1 MSLQRREFLQLAAG
15 AIALPAMSQSAAA
28 QTYPTRPIRLL
39 VGFPAG
45 GGVDIVARLMAQWL
59 SERIGQPVVV
69 ENKPGA
75 ATNLA
80 TEQAL
85 KAPPDGYT
93 LLVGFVTQAV
103 NASLYPNL
111 DYNFIRDTAPI
122 ASISRGALVMVV
134 NPDFPAKTIK
144 EFIDYAKAN
153 PGKINMGSGG
163 VGSPPHVAAEL
174 FRFMTGI
181 EMAHV
186 PYRGDAPGLTDLMGG
201 RIQVYFP
208 GLASAVEFIKS
219 GKLRALGVTTEQR
232 SKVLPDVPA
241 VAEVVPGYEASTWY
255 GIVAPKG
262 TPADDRREA
271 QQGGQCRPRRSE
283 RAGPHR
289 VAGRRADGDDAVRVR
304 EVHRRRDRQMGRGGE
319 EGRHQ
324 GKLTG
329 RRSVAP
335 VGAVPLRARAR

>member
-1 MSLQRREFLQLAAG
+1 MTIQRRHFLQLAAG
-15 AIALPAMSQSAAA
+15 AAAWPLLSQGVAA
-28 QTYPTRPIRLL
+28 QSYPTRPIRLL

-59 SERIGQPVVV
+59 TERLGQPVVV

-80 TEQAL
+80 TEAAL
-85 KAPPDGYT
+85 KSPPDGYT

-111 DYNFIRDTAPI
+111 DYNFVRDSAPV

-134 NPDFPAKTIK
+134 APDFSAKTIK
-144 EFIDYAKAN
+144 DFIDYAKAN

-174 FRFMTGI
+174 FRWKTGI
-181 EMAHV
+181 EMAHI

-201 RIQVYFP
+201 RVQVYFP
-208 GLASAVEFIKS
+208 GLASAVELIKG
-219 GKLRALGVTTEQR
+219 GKLRALGVTTEER

-241 VAEVVPGYEASTWY
+241 VGEVVPGYEASTWY

-262 TPADDRREA
+262 TPTEIVDKLNKEVNAALADPKVLARIA
-271 QQGGQCRPRRSE
+271 SLGGVPMIGTPASFAKFIADE
-283 RAGPHR
+283 TAKWAEVVKKAGIK
-289 VAGRRADGDDAVRVR
+289 AN
-304 EVHRRRDRQMGRGGE
+304 
-319 EGRHQ
+319 
-324 GKLTG
+324 
-329 RRSVAP
+329 
-335 VGAVPLRARAR
+335 

>member
-1 MSLQRREFLQLAAG
+1 MGSRRAGAAVALLEDAMSLQRREFLKLAAG
-15 AIALPAMSQSAAA
+15 VVALPAWSQSAAA
-28 QTYPTRPIRLL
+28 QAYPTRSIRLL

-59 SERIGQPVVV
+59 SERLGQAVVV

-85 KAPPDGYT
+85 KFPPDGYT
-93 LLVGFVTQAV
+93 LLIGFVTQAV
-103 NASLYPNL
+103 NASLYDKL
-111 DYNFIRDTAPI
+111 DYNFIRDSAPI

-153 PGKINMGSGG
+153 PDMVNMGSGG
-163 VGSPPHVAAEL
+163 VGSPPHVAGEL

-186 PYRGDAPGLTDLMGG
+186 PYRGDSPGLTDLMGG

-208 GLASAVEFIKS
+208 GLASGVEFVKS
-219 GKLRALGVTTEQR
+219 GKLRALGVTTEER

-262 TPADDRREA
+262 TPADIIEKLNKEVNLGLSDPSVLARIA
-271 QQGGQCRPRRSE
+271 ALGGVPMVITPAE
-283 RAGPHR
+283 FTKFIAAETAKWAEVVKTAGIK
-289 VAGRRADGDDAVRVR
+289 AN
-304 EVHRRRDRQMGRGGE
+304 
-319 EGRHQ
+319 
-324 GKLTG
+324 
-329 RRSVAP
+329 
-335 VGAVPLRARAR
+335 

>member
-1 MSLQRREFLQLAAG
+1 MTIQRRHFLRLAAG
-15 AIALPAMSQSAAA
+15 ATALPLSQGVAA
-28 QTYPTRPIRLL
+28 QSYPTRPIRLL

-45 GGVDIVARLMAQWL
+45 GGVDIVARLMSQWL
-59 SERIGQPVVV
+59 TERLGQPVVV

-80 TEQAL
+80 TEAAL
-85 KAPPDGYT
+85 KSLPDGYT

-111 DYNFIRDTAPI
+111 DYNFVRDSVPV

-134 NPDFPAKTIK
+134 APDFPAKTIK

-174 FRFMTGI
+174 FRWKTGI
-181 EMAHV
+181 EMAHI

-201 RIQVYFP
+201 RVQVYFP
-208 GLASAVEFIKS
+208 GLASAVELIKG
-219 GKLRALGVTTEQR
+219 GKLRALGVTTEER

-241 VAEVVPGYEASTWY
+241 VGEVVPGYEASTWY

-262 TPADDRREA
+262 TPTEIVDKLNKEVNAALADPKVLARIA
-271 QQGGQCRPRRSE
+271 SLGGVPMVGTPASFAKFIADE
-283 RAGPHR
+283 TAKWAEVVKKAGIK
-289 VAGRRADGDDAVRVR
+289 AN
-304 EVHRRRDRQMGRGGE
+304 
-319 EGRHQ
+319 
-324 GKLTG
+324 
-329 RRSVAP
+329 
-335 VGAVPLRARAR
+335 

>member
-1 MSLQRREFLQLAAG
+1 MTIQRRHFLRLAAG
-15 AIALPAMSQSAAA
+15 ATALPLLSQGVAA
-28 QTYPTRPIRLL
+28 QSYPTRPIRLL

-45 GGVDIVARLMAQWL
+45 GGVDIVARLMSQWL
-59 SERIGQPVVV
+59 TERLGQPVVV

-80 TEQAL
+80 TEAAL
-85 KAPPDGYT
+85 KSPPDGYT

-111 DYNFIRDTAPI
+111 DYNFVRDSAPI

-134 NPDFPAKTIK
+134 APDFPAKTIK

-174 FRFMTGI
+174 FRWKTGI
-181 EMAHV
+181 EMAHI

-201 RIQVYFP
+201 RVQVYFP
-208 GLASAVEFIKS
+208 GLASAVELIKG
-219 GKLRALGVTTEQR
+219 GKLRALGVTTEER

-241 VAEVVPGYEASTWY
+241 VGEVVPGYEASTWY

-262 TPADDRREA
+262 TPTEIVDKLNKEVNAALADPKVLARIA
-271 QQGGQCRPRRSE
+271 ALGGVPMVGTPASFAKFIADE
-283 RAGPHR
+283 TAKWAEVVKKAGIK
-289 VAGRRADGDDAVRVR
+289 AN
-304 EVHRRRDRQMGRGGE
+304 
-319 EGRHQ
+319 
-324 GKLTG
+324 
-329 RRSVAP
+329 
-335 VGAVPLRARAR
+335 

>member
-1 MSLQRREFLQLAAG
+1 MTMQRRQFLQLAAG
-15 AIALPAMSQSAAA
+15 AAALPVLSHGAAA
-28 QTYPTRPIRLL
+28 QSYPTRPVRLL

-59 SERIGQPVVV
+59 TERLGQPVVV

-75 ATNLA
+75 ATNLP
-80 TEQAL
+80 TEAAL
-85 KAPPDGYT
+85 KSPPDGYT

-111 DYNFIRDTAPI
+111 DYNFIRDSAPI

-134 NPDFPAKTIK
+134 APDFPAKTIK

-174 FRFMTGI
+174 FRWKTGI

-186 PYRGDAPGLTDLMGG
+186 PYRGDAPGLTDVMGG

-208 GLASAVEFIKS
+208 GLASAVELIKG
-219 GKLRALGVTTEQR
+219 GKLRALGVTTEER

-255 GIVAPKG
+255 GIVAPRGTPTEIVDKLNKEVNAALADPKVLARIASLGGVPMVG
-262 TPADDRREA
+262 TPASFAKFIADETA
-271 QQGGQCRPRRSE
+271 KWAE
-283 RAGPHR
+283 VVKKAGIK
-289 VAGRRADGDDAVRVR
+289 AN
-304 EVHRRRDRQMGRGGE
+304 
-319 EGRHQ
+319 
-324 GKLTG
+324 
-329 RRSVAP
+329 
-335 VGAVPLRARAR
+335 